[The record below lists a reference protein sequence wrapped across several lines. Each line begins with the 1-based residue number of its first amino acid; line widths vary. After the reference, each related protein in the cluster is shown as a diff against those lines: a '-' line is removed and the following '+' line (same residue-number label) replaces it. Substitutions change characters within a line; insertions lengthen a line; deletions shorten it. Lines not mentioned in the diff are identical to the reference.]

1 MILPCGVHTIASI
14 YHPDVQ
20 AGLPDGRYV
29 AAVAEPFT
37 GNRLTAAWWVLT
49 GRAYALRWPRPG
61 DLEAA
66 FSGRPGSGVAADAIA
81 PPLVPVRGRIVMP
94 NAIVPT
100 SNDADDR

>member
-1 MILPCGVHTIASI
+1 MILPWGVHTIANI

-49 GRAYALRWPRPG
+49 GAPMLYGGRALATSKQPSPREKR
-61 DLEAA
+61 DE
-66 FSGRPGSGVAADAIA
+66 
-81 PPLVPVRGRIVMP
+81 
-94 NAIVPT
+94 
-100 SNDADDR
+100 